1 MIILTKLNDMKFC
14 YQYHNKICDILGFSK
29 SKHGKFLQV
38 WTKKPFKCSLC
49 EVYSPIV
56 IDSPIG
62 AEIRLSSIANHTC
75 IRQFV
80 IVMISV

>member
-1 MIILTKLNDMKFC
+1 MKFC
-14 YQYHNKICDILGFSK
+14 YQYPNKICDILGFSK
-29 SKHGKFLQV
+29 SKHGKFL
-38 WTKKPFKCSLC
+38 PALC
-49 EVYSPIV
+49 EVYCPIV

-80 IVMISV
+80 VVMISV